1 VRQTDTTQNE
11 REHTPPKRLAQV
23 ITLGALAVA
32 LAHLLWPSIA
42 IDAITLIL
50 IGIAVV
56 PWLAPLFRSLE
67 FPGGWKFEFA
77 GVRRATEQAEQ
88 AGLLAPA
95 PVGPEHEFA
104 FQQMVE
110 TDEVLALAGIR
121 IELEKRIRSLAL
133 KNEISVERRPISA
146 MLNDLTN
153 RGVLDDRLTFSL
165 RGMANFAN
173 HAIHGDRIEPD
184 ATAFVF
190 SMAPRLLKTLDDL
203 ANKDP
208 HCSR

>member
-1 VRQTDTTQNE
+1 
-11 REHTPPKRLAQV
+11 V

-32 LAHLLWPSIA
+32 LTHLLWPSLA

-56 PWLAPLFRSLE
+56 PWLAPIFRSLE

-77 GVRRATEQAEQ
+77 EVRRAAEQAEQ
-88 AGLLAPA
+88 AGLLAPT
-95 PVGPEHEFA
+95 PVGPEREFA

-110 TDEVLALAGIR
+110 TDQVLALAGIR

-133 KNEISVERRPISA
+133 KNGISAERRPISVL
-146 MLNDLTN
+146 LNDLTN
-153 RGVLDDRLTFSL
+153 RGVLDDRLTFTL
-165 RGMANFAN
+165 RGMANFAS

-184 ATAFVF
+184 ATELVF
-190 SMAPRLLKTLDDL
+190 SLAPRVLKTLDDL
-203 ANKDP
+203 INKDP
-208 HCSR
+208 HRSP